1 LILQRNRERY
11 SVNFSG
17 AIIARAC
24 PGTLAIFG
32 ARPSATQLASTR
44 DDDDDDDDDDEGMK
58 PRGNQCLEVPIACR
72 HRWRK
77 VRVSVPLTLGRL
89 IHLES
94 HESSRVSRACRRPNR
109 RYCRKSYCI
118 MHARCHGI
126 SHSEP
131 SRHPLAMAR
140 TRRMPRTGS
149 RPVDSS
155 PTNRTQSPKS
165 LPPLRRNKYFAP
177 GSLYPRCLP
186 AVDRV
191 PLPASLTSGPSKL
204 RTSPPSL
211 SRLSLPPPVS
221 TYTTKR

>member
-1 LILQRNRERY
+1 
-11 SVNFSG
+11 
-17 AIIARAC
+17 
-24 PGTLAIFG
+24 
-32 ARPSATQLASTR
+32 
-44 DDDDDDDDDDEGMK
+44 MK

-131 SRHPLAMAR
+131 SRRPLAMAR

-177 GSLYPRCLP
+177 GSLYPLP
-186 AVDRV
+186 
-191 PLPASLTSGPSKL
+191 PLPSGGRSCPFASQPDFRSIETSHVAPVVIAPL
-204 RTSPPSL
+204 P
-211 SRLSLPPPVS
+211 PPPVS